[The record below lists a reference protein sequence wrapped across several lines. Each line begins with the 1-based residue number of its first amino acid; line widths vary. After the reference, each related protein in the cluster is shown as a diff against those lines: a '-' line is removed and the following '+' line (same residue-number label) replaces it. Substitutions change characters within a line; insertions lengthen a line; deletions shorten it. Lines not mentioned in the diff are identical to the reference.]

1 MDPKNEN
8 IVFEEDEI
16 QIRKYLNVLFRRK
29 NLILLVFLV
38 CLPFVLIKAFSGTPV
53 YKATAKLLIKKN
65 YDPAFISSYPFSYD
79 PYFLNT
85 QTQLITSSKV
95 AEEVVTVLNLDDTYS
110 RYFHDSEPSPSLVNR
125 TLNFFQAFFSG
136 TKRPAE
142 VPPPEPERLIP
153 QNTEAAETD
162 EQQTLHSLAQKI
174 RHGISVAGD
183 TEKGNIVSVS
193 FTSTSP
199 DFAAAIVNAVAAA
212 YRQFLMGMKMETT
225 AQTLEWMKSNADSER
240 AKLEASERK
249 LRDYKKQH
257 DIYTV
262 NDQEAIFPQKI
273 AQISNS
279 LTQAQANVN
288 ELEAVH
294 QEIKR
299 ISPQEAL
306 NLPFVA
312 ENPTVGTLRQQIIE
326 KEQEINTLS
335 KSLGPKHP
343 RMILAGKDLAALK
356 DALDAEVRDAVQSVK
371 NRYELARQKEQNLRQ
386 LLDEAKQ
393 SAALMNDKLIQY
405 EILSRDVEVHRL
417 LYDRLL
423 SRIKEFNITET
434 QQEVEVW
441 VIENADTPKTPITQG
456 PRRTLMLG
464 FLFSLIAGIGLAFF
478 IDYMDNTVKTAED
491 AERRL
496 GIPILG
502 MVPLVKKDA
511 HTHIETIVL
520 EEPGSIISEAY
531 KAIRTSVLLSSPEGS
546 PEIIL
551 ISSMNQGTGKTV
563 SSLNLA
569 IALAQSEKK
578 VLLVDA
584 DMRRSR
590 IHKIFGLDN
599 TSGLSTYLSNKSDI
613 ITMPSGKQEFL
624 DIAPAGP
631 VPPNPSELLTF
642 SRLGKFIQTV
652 REQYDFVIIDS
663 PPLFNVSDAHLIS
676 KVVEQTILV
685 VRSGNSTYDS
695 VARAQNILTNIN
707 SSLLGLIVNA
717 VDIKKEN
724 YYYAGYYGT
733 YGYYKND
740 ETPS

>member
-1 MDPKNEN
+1 MT
-8 IVFEEDEI
+8 IWT
-16 QIRKYLNVLFRRK
+16 IRF
-29 NLILLVFLV
+29 
-38 CLPFVLIKAFSGTPV
+38 
-53 YKATAKLLIKKN
+53 
-65 YDPAFISSYPFSYD
+65 
-79 PYFLNT
+79 
-85 QTQLITSSKV
+85 
-95 AEEVVTVLNLDDTYS
+95 
-110 RYFHDSEPSPSLVNR
+110 
-125 TLNFFQAFFSG
+125 
-136 TKRPAE
+136 
-142 VPPPEPERLIP
+142 
-153 QNTEAAETD
+153 
-162 EQQTLHSLAQKI
+162 
-174 RHGISVAGD
+174 
-183 TEKGNIVSVS
+183 
-193 FTSTSP
+193 
-199 DFAAAIVNAVAAA
+199 
-212 YRQFLMGMKMETT
+212 
-225 AQTLEWMKSNADSER
+225 
-240 AKLEASERK
+240 
-249 LRDYKKQH
+249 
-257 DIYTV
+257 
-262 NDQEAIFPQKI
+262 
-273 AQISNS
+273 
-279 LTQAQANVN
+279 
-288 ELEAVH
+288 
-294 QEIKR
+294 
-299 ISPQEAL
+299 
-306 NLPFVA
+306 
-312 ENPTVGTLRQQIIE
+312 
-326 KEQEINTLS
+326 
-335 KSLGPKHP
+335 
-343 RMILAGKDLAALK
+343 
-356 DALDAEVRDAVQSVK
+356 
-371 NRYELARQKEQNLRQ
+371 
-386 LLDEAKQ
+386 
-393 SAALMNDKLIQY
+393 
-405 EILSRDVEVHRL
+405 
-417 LYDRLL
+417 
-423 SRIKEFNITET
+423 
-434 QQEVEVW
+434 
-441 VIENADTPKTPITQG
+441 
-456 PRRTLMLG
+456 
-464 FLFSLIAGIGLAFF
+464 
-478 IDYMDNTVKTAED
+478 KTAED

-551 ISSMNQGTGKTV
+551 ISSMNQGTGENR
-563 SSLNLA
+563 LL
-569 IALAQSEKK
+569 SESGHRPGPVPKKK